1 MNREINTIGSK
12 ANDIIISQNVVEVK
26 SEIEKI
32 REQVQ
37 NVE

>member
-1 MNREINTIGSK
+1 MASK
-12 ANDIIISQNVVEVK
+12 ANDLEPSRLALASKGHLER
-26 SEIEKI
+26 I